1 MIFLAI
7 VLMLVTIPVTIVE
20 SGLRRALKA
29 HLAESWGF
37 LRVLL
42 TALFALTVGQML
54 APRGLLWWVNI
65 LAALVLALAMVFV
78 TQLLGKW
85 LAQGAVGQRLMRSLE
100 PVIKQVNLMFTPL
113 SGLEIEK
120 YEEFEQELMDSVEEF
135 TETIAREI
143 MVPRIDIAAVGA
155 DEDLAAAM
163 KVFLRTGYS
172 RLPVE
177 GKSVDEILGVLYLK
191 DVSRVAFERPERLSN
206 LTTTIMRRAIFI
218 PESKPV
224 DDLLKDMQESET
236 HIAIIVDE
244 YGGVAGL
251 ATMEDV
257 IEEIVGEISDE
268 FDRDVEDVRELGEGR
283 YLVNARYSLFDMG
296 ELYGIELE
304 DEDVDSIGGLIAKEL
319 GRLAHQGDK
328 VTYSGLE
335 LTVDRIEP
343 RRKRIIS
350 VLVNPTSQL
359 ADAVATLENEDDRA

>member
-1 MIFLAI
+1 LIFVAI
-7 VLMLVTIPVTIVE
+7 LLMLVVIPVTIVE
-20 SGLRRALKA
+20 SGLRRSLQAD
-29 HLAESWGF
+29 LAESWGF

-42 TALFALTVGQML
+42 TALFALVVGQML
-54 APRGLLWWVNI
+54 APKGLFWWLNI
-65 LAALVLALAMVFV
+65 IIALVVSLAMVFV
-78 TQLLGKW
+78 AQLIAKW
-85 LAQGAVGQRLMRSLE
+85 LAHGRVGQSLMQSLE
-100 PVIKQVNLMFTPL
+100 PVIRQVNLLFAPI
-113 SGLEIEK
+113 SGPKIEQ
-120 YEEFEQELMDSVEEF
+120 YEEYEQELIDSVEDF

-143 MVPRIDIAAVGA
+143 MVPRIDIATIGA
-155 DEDLAAAM
+155 EDSLADAM

-191 DVSRVAFERPERLSN
+191 DASRVAFERPERLSN
-206 LTTTIMRRAIFI
+206 LTSSIMRKAIFI

-268 FDRDVEDVRELGEGR
+268 FDREIADVREVGEKT
-283 YLVNARYSLFDMG
+283 YLVNARYSLFELG

-304 DEDVDSIGGLIAKEL
+304 DEDVDSVGGLIAKEL
-319 GRLAHQGDK
+319 GRLAIHGDK
-328 VTYSGLE
+328 VVYSGLE
-335 LTVDRIEP
+335 FSVDRIEA

-350 VLVNPTSQL
+350 VLVTPTTQL
-359 ADAVATLENEDDRA
+359 TDAVESLENKEERA